1 MTSMPWLCSLGKV
14 IDMYTYPCRECTDRF
29 VNVVEGKVVRCH
41 STCQK
46 YLEASAKRSE
56 TVQAIL
62 KVKKVEDGI
71 DDYKIR
77 AIEKTKQRTAKGR

>member
-1 MTSMPWLCSLGKV
+1 MTSMQWLHSLGKV
-14 IDMYTYPCRECTDRF
+14 IDMYTYPCRECTDRA
-29 VNVVEGKVVRCH
+29 VGCH
-41 STCQK
+41 SVCQK
-46 YLEASAKRSE
+46 YLEAKAKRSE
-56 TVQAIL
+56 IVRAIL

>member
-1 MTSMPWLCSLGKV
+1 
-14 IDMYTYPCRECTDRF
+14 MYRYPCKDCSERA
-29 VNVVEGKVVRCH
+29 VGCH
-41 STCQK
+41 SACQK
-46 YLEASAKRSE
+46 YLEAKAKRSE

-77 AIEKTKQRTAKGR
+77 AIEKTKQRTSKGK